1 MENADTQ
8 SNSVTYAKHKRITQ
22 PKWRRRQDGE
32 GGTGVEEGVLT
43 LSHYKSIFNHWGI
56 DNLYSN
62 VFLKYKL

>member
-8 SNSVTYAKHKRITQ
+8 SISVTYAKHKRITQ

-43 LSHYKSIFNHWGI
+43 LSHYKSIFNHWGH
-56 DNLYSN
+56 
-62 VFLKYKL
+62 